1 MAGSSADPAAEKPY
15 VPPPLT
21 VQQEDA
27 IIHTRITNDEKGL
40 RRVTKKFHSYAS
52 VAYTPVVPLSPLTPS
67 SVDDAR
73 EAFLLELASF
83 QLSLKKSF
91 MVCEAEARQVEE
103 YQRERER
110 IADEHS
116 RLKDQI
122 EELKAALEQAQL
134 ERKQKIEYDV
144 ISEKVNSL
152 PSRDEL
158 AQSIQSLENDMAA
171 IRAEHENQ
179 NRTLQAQKAALDT
192 VIQDINTLRLMG
204 KQDATEDATPAPDTQ
219 PAEEDVEMDGS
230 TSVVTRE
237 ESGEL
242 KEDAPSSSRHPSG
255 ASGKTAEDG
264 QESEEDVPLA
274 KTVLNPT
281 ARSFVPSTS
290 MSRTNTPMIPA
301 TRSTSSLPTT
311 KIPDEDDI
319 EMGEIGEEEPKD
331 VRAVSRKV
339 REEEME
345 EGEATDES
353 SELSEPPDD

>member
-1 MAGSSADPAAEKPY
+1 
-15 VPPPLT
+15 
-21 VQQEDA
+21 
-27 IIHTRITNDEKGL
+27 
-40 RRVTKKFHSYAS
+40 
-52 VAYTPVVPLSPLTPS
+52 
-67 SVDDAR
+67 
-73 EAFLLELASF
+73 
-83 QLSLKKSF
+83 
-91 MVCEAEARQVEE
+91 
-103 YQRERER
+103 
-110 IADEHS
+110 
-116 RLKDQI
+116 
-122 EELKAALEQAQL
+122 
-134 ERKQKIEYDV
+134 
-144 ISEKVNSL
+144 
-152 PSRDEL
+152 
-158 AQSIQSLENDMAA
+158 MAA

-179 NRTLQAQKAALDT
+179 NRTLQAQKDALDT

-204 KQDATEDATPAPDTQ
+204 KQDATEDATPAPETQ

-230 TSVVTRE
+230 ASVLTRE

-242 KEDAPSSSRHPSG
+242 KEEPPSLARHPSG

-281 ARSFVPSTS
+281 ARSFVPSTT
-290 MSRTNTPMIPA
+290 MSRTNTPMMPA
-301 TRSTSSLPTT
+301 TRSTPSIPTA

-331 VRAVSRKV
+331 LRAVSRKI

>member
-1 MAGSSADPAAEKPY
+1 MAGRTADLTAEKEY

-40 RRVTKKFHSYAS
+40 RRVTKKFHSYSS
-52 VAYTPVVPLSPLTPS
+52 VAYTPVVPLSPLTSS

-103 YQRERER
+103 YQNERER
-110 IADEHS
+110 IADQHT

-134 ERKQKIEYDV
+134 ERKRKIEYDV

-152 PSRDEL
+152 PSRAEL
-158 AQSIQSLENDMAA
+158 EQSIQSLENDMAA

-179 NRTLQAQKAALDT
+179 NRTLQAQKAALDN

-204 KQDATEDATPAPDTQ
+204 KQDAVEDATPAPETQ
-219 PAEEDVEMDGS
+219 PAEEDVEMDG
-230 TSVVTRE
+230 TASVLTRE

-242 KEDAPSSSRHPSG
+242 REDVASSSRHPSG
-255 ASGKTAEDG
+255 GSGKTAEDG

-274 KTVLNPT
+274 KAVLNPS
-281 ARSFVPSTS
+281 ARTFVPSTS
-290 MSRTNTPMIPA
+290 QSRTNTPMMPIARGTP
-301 TRSTSSLPTT
+301 TLPTP
-311 KIPDEDDI
+311 KIPEEDDI
-319 EMGEIGEEEPKD
+319 EMGEIGEEDPKD
-331 VRAVSRKV
+331 VRALSKKV
-339 REEEME
+339 REEELE

>member
-1 MAGSSADPAAEKPY
+1 MRLRYAYDDLLPS
-15 VPPPLT
+15 
-21 VQQEDA
+21 
-27 IIHTRITNDEKGL
+27 L
-40 RRVTKKFHSYAS
+40 RR
-52 VAYTPVVPLSPLTPS
+52 
-67 SVDDAR
+67 
-73 EAFLLELASF
+73 
-83 QLSLKKSF
+83 
-91 MVCEAEARQVEE
+91 
-103 YQRERER
+103 
-110 IADEHS
+110 
-116 RLKDQI
+116 
-122 EELKAALEQAQL
+122 
-134 ERKQKIEYDV
+134 
-144 ISEKVNSL
+144 
-152 PSRDEL
+152 
-158 AQSIQSLENDMAA
+158 SIQSLENDMAA
-171 IRAEHENQ
+171 IRAEHEDQ

-204 KQDATEDATPAPDTQ
+204 KQDAAEDATPAPEAQ
-219 PAEEDVEMDGS
+219 PTEEDVEMDG
-230 TSVVTRE
+230 TASVVTRE

-290 MSRTNTPMIPA
+290 KSRPNTPMMPTACSTPTLPA
-301 TRSTSSLPTT
+301 T

-331 VRAVSRKV
+331 VRAFSKKV
-339 REEEME
+339 REEELE